1 MTKQPNI
8 ILNTPSKGYV
18 FKCKVSISPNDKLLL
33 IKRMTEQLYKGILI
47 YDDDAL
53 LLVDS
58 YELNTKEITTNDK
71 IINLL

>member
-1 MTKQPNI
+1 MTKQPSI

-18 FKCKVSISPNDKLLL
+18 FKCKVPISPNDKLLL

-47 YDDDAL
+47 YDDAAL

-58 YELNTKEITTNDK
+58 YELNTKEIATNDN